1 MLKAKAAGAVA
12 TGRLAEHGSTMTTRR
27 GEAAR
32 IKEQYSD
39 HGPGLSRTMGR
50 SSSKSG
56 MLTNI
61 QYRILKRISP
71 GAPDCCSGAIYE
83 GKSKLAALMGDEIFD
98 KIAGKVIIDFG
109 CGEGA
114 DAVEM
119 AVRGAKRVIGIDI
132 REDVLQASRQK
143 ALSAGV
149 QNSLFVSST
158 KELADIVVSVDAFE
172 HFADPAG
179 ILRSMNTLLQPAGEV
194 LVSFGP
200 TWYHPLGGHLF
211 SVFPWAHLIFSEK
224 ALIRWRSTFKTDK
237 ATRFSEVAGGLNQ
250 MTIAKFEELIAGSPL
265 RFASL
270 ELVPIKK
277 LRRFHNRLTRE
288 FTTAIVRCRLVKR
301 T

>member
-1 MLKAKAAGAVA
+1 MLN
-12 TGRLAEHGSTMTTRR
+12 
-27 GEAAR
+27 
-32 IKEQYSD
+32 
-39 HGPGLSRTMGR
+39 
-50 SSSKSG
+50 
-56 MLTNI
+56 NI

-71 GAPDCCSGAIYE
+71 GGPDWCSGSVYE
-83 GKSKLAALMGDEIFD
+83 GKSKLAILMGEKFFS
-98 KIAGKVIIDFG
+98 KIVGKVIIDFG

-119 AVRGAKRVIGIDI
+119 AGRGAKRVIGLDI
-132 REDVLQASRQK
+132 REDVLQAARQK
-143 ALSAGV
+143 ALRAGV
-149 QNSLFVSST
+149 QNTCHFVSST

-172 HFADPAG
+172 HFADPER
-179 ILRSMNTLLQPAGEV
+179 ILRIMNTLLQPGGEV

-224 ALIRWRSTFKTDK
+224 ALIRWRSTIKTDG

-250 MTIAKFEELIAGSPL
+250 MTIARFEELITGSPFKL
-265 RFASL
+265 ACL

-277 LRRFHNRLTRE
+277 LRRFHNRFTRE
-288 FTTAIVRCRLVKR
+288 FTTAVVRCRLVKQ